1 MLTGRPVERKDPVDS
16 ETLQAFE
23 IFKDSTVL
31 LILRNLT
38 MMLIWFAGFL
48 RYAYDELSSLK
59 CKDVTVESHYL
70 KITLHRSKEV
80 SFERS

>member
-1 MLTGRPVERKDPVDS
+1 MERIDPIDS

-23 IFKDSTVL
+23 IYKDSTVL
-31 LILRNLT
+31 LVLRNLT
-38 MMLIWFAGFL
+38 MMLIGFAGFL
-48 RYAYDELSSLK
+48 RYYELSSLK

-70 KITLHRSKEV
+70 KITLQQSKEI

>member
-1 MLTGRPVERKDPVDS
+1 MLTGRPVERKNPIDS

-23 IFKDSTVL
+23 IFKDRTVL

-48 RYAYDELSSLK
+48 RYDELSSLK